1 MTPDIKELLLKLTL
15 QDIFELLREKNNLEP
30 KNINPNVRRTLGK
43 VEVYIRS
50 VPFSPESKHI
60 AEYELVL
67 PGNHVLM
74 RIDSNLS
81 NNVDKCIKELND
93 VIHKYQ
99 K

>member
-1 MTPDIKELLLKLTL
+1 MNPDIKEQLLKLTL
-15 QDIFELLREKNNLEP
+15 QDILQLLQEKNTIES

-43 VEVYIRS
+43 IEVIIRS
-50 VPFSPESKHI
+50 VTYSPGNKNI

-67 PGNHVLM
+67 PGDHVLM
-74 RIDSNLS
+74 RIDNNLS
-81 NNVDKCIKELND
+81 NNVEQCIKELNE